1 MVDSQS
7 RSSSHQARMLGAG
20 DKEEKEAGTPELV
33 SPCWGHLEAN
43 YYPESN
49 ISTRNG
55 GDSPQ
60 GSRQLPAMAE
70 TTPFD
75 MSIAHLNF
83 ASLSSL
89 SSLANSYTF
98 LVGVWRII
106 KDLAQ
111 SVLATVPGQMRR
123 ILFPVQLKNK
133 KIFSLHFLCL
143 SCNAYDSGGIFS
155 SRKFFFFFKKNLELL
170 QDSRASRCG
179 K

>member
-1 MVDSQS
+1 
-7 RSSSHQARMLGAG
+7 
-20 DKEEKEAGTPELV
+20 
-33 SPCWGHLEAN
+33 
-43 YYPESN
+43 
-49 ISTRNG
+49 
-55 GDSPQ
+55 
-60 GSRQLPAMAE
+60 MAE

-83 ASLSSL
+83 ASLSSP

-143 SCNAYDSGGIFS
+143 SYNAHDSGGIFS
-155 SRKFFFFFKKNLELL
+155 S
-170 QDSRASRCG
+170 
-179 K
+179 